1 MSEIKTPL
9 PLPDNYNPQ
18 THLLAKVTENG
29 VFHETRAGAA
39 FAHRLVANGA
49 DEDLALAETVL
60 DVVLGCQERRAG
72 DPHHGNFTWM
82 LEDDHVEDLNAVE
95 FNLEHLIPLMLRHAD
110 RLPTALQARV
120 LDVIRLGLDEIRRLD
135 VSVAYTNICLLDVL
149 NTSLGGEL
157 LGERA
162 IAERGYR
169 KLAAWMAFTDSQ
181 GIAFEWNSPTYGG
194 VDIRALKLLADLTRD
209 DETRIR
215 ARTAAARMGLS
226 IALHIHRTTGRWAG
240 PHGRAY
246 HPSVVCETPPEI
258 NLVRGWIADGTLP
271 AWLTDALDARPEAFE
286 VSETAHAGREMGIT
300 TYHSR
305 SFVLGTA
312 SKEYTGQSNVLM
324 AHTARP
330 GAAPFDTLRV
340 QRPGVLYTRYLTNDK
355 WLGDFYHATDRTKT
369 RNLIEEGQFY
379 GVQSGS
385 RAIGLYA
392 PPRSPGV
399 ISSAKACFIFTERQQ
414 IDEIWVG
421 GRRIET
427 LPTDVAAGEVVVV
440 GSGGPRDGG
449 ALIAIC
455 PLSRR
460 DLGRDA
466 PIRLVERPSTSSGG
480 DLVLE
485 IYNYLG
491 PKKAFWELGW
501 PGLFYQGRPWCGV
514 YLEMAERT
522 DYPDG
527 GAFAQ
532 AVANGQLVDEVA
544 PPFTYAGE
552 GERPWMVEY
561 RRDGHTLGIEVDLME
576 WRLKRRWTER
586 GEIGWPMLESP
597 VARQTNTGR
606 VEVGDPSTGS
616 GRAIVACGQGP
627 AWLFASPATGR
638 YVAGYHGLRPAPL
651 TLTVPG
657 GRVEVPEMGIGT
669 VVWDNGRV
677 TVEAVGVK
685 GEPLVGEQLS
695 AD

>member
-1 MSEIKTPL
+1 MLESVTPL

-39 FAHRLVANGA
+39 FAHRLAANGA
-49 DEDLALAETVL
+49 PGDLALAEQVL
-60 DVVLGCQERRAG
+60 AVVLGCQERRAG
-72 DPHHGNFTWM
+72 DPHLGNFTWM

-95 FNLEHLIPLMLRHAD
+95 FNLEHLIPMMLRYPD
-110 RLPTALQARV
+110 RLSAETQARV
-120 LDVIRLGLDEIRRLD
+120 LDAIRLGLDEIRRLD

-169 KLAAWMAFTDSQ
+169 KLAAWMAFTDRE
-181 GIAFEWNSPTYGG
+181 GIAFEWNSPTYGS
-194 VDIRALKLLADLTRD
+194 VDIHALKLLADLTRD
-209 DETRIR
+209 DETRMG

-226 IALHIHRTTGRWAG
+226 TALHIHAATGRWAG

-246 HPSVVCETPPEI
+246 HPSVVCETPPETG
-258 NLVRGWIADGTLP
+258 LVRGWIADGTLP
-271 AWLTDALDARPEAFE
+271 GWLTDALDARPDAFE
-286 VSETAHAGREMGIT
+286 ISETAHAGREMGIT

-305 SFVLGTA
+305 SFALGTA

-324 AHTARP
+324 AHTIRP
-330 GAAPFDTLRV
+330 GAE
-340 QRPGVLYTRYLTNDK
+340 RPGVLYTRYLTNDK
-355 WLGDFYHATDRTKT
+355 WLGDFYHATDRTRS

-379 GVQSGS
+379 GVQSGA

-399 ISSAKACFIFTERQQ
+399 ISSAKTCLIFTERRLV
-414 IDEIWVG
+414 DEIWVG

-427 LPTDVAAGEVVVV
+427 LPIDI
-440 GSGGPRDGG
+440 GSGEGVVIGSGD
-449 ALIAIC
+449 AWFAIL

-460 DLGRDA
+460 DLGRAA
-466 PIRLVERPSTSSGG
+466 PIRLVERDG

-514 YLEMAERT
+514 YLEMAERA

-527 GAFAQ
+527 GVFGQ
-532 AVANGQLVDEVA
+532 VVASGQLRDEVA
-544 PPFTYAGE
+544 PPFTYVGE
-552 GERPWMVEY
+552 GERPWTVEY
-561 RRDGHTLGIEVDLME
+561 RRDGRALGIEVDLME
-576 WRLKRRWTER
+576 WRLKRRWTEQ
-586 GEIGWPMLESP
+586 GAIGWPMLESP
-597 VARQTNTGR
+597 IARQNASGR
-606 VEVGDPSTGS
+606 VEAGG
-616 GRAIVACGQGP
+616 ALLECGQAS

-638 YVAGYHGLRPAPL
+638 YVAGYHGSRPAPL
-651 TLTVPG
+651 TLIVPG
-657 GRVEVPEMGIGT
+657 GRVEIPEMGIGT

-685 GEPLVGEQLS
+685 GEPTPMRT
-695 AD
+695 